1 MSKKDVSL
9 WDKNVPQE
17 PSLWDKYREDDIM
30 ANIFDYLQWRGDL
43 TLEQDEFN
51 EIDNLILARFSY
63 LPFDELIKENENVSI
78 EELAKRYKKANIKP
92 EDILWKDDVN
102 LLPALEK
109 AERFKN
115 MIAVKYINKIDEEEE
130 KQFSAIT
137 VLMPDDTIYVSY
149 RGTDNTI
156 VGWKEDFN
164 MSFKSHV
171 ASQLD
176 SVKYLEEIAK
186 EYPNKKLR
194 VGGHSKGG
202 NLAVYAAVFA
212 NDSVKNRII
221 NVYNNDGPGF
231 SDEIIKLDEYKNMI
245 KKVHTFIPQS
255 SVFGRLLNHEEKY
268 TVLESVQTGIMQ
280 HDLYSWQ
287 VLGNEFVRVDEITDG
302 SEFVNETIR
311 GWLSKV
317 SPEQRE
323 QFIDTIFAIL
333 NNTNAHRMH
342 ELSENW
348 FVSAKTILKTYKN
361 IDEESKKIITETL
374 FCLFSIAKDNAF
386 AKLQYKGS
394 MVWKKKS

>member
-9 WDKNVPQE
+9 WD
-17 PSLWDKYREDDIM
+17 REDDIM

-186 EYPNKKLR
+186 EYPNIKLR

-202 NLAVYAAVFA
+202 NLAVYAAVFS

-348 FVSAKTILKTYKN
+348 FVNAKTILKTYKN

-386 AKLQYKGS
+386 AKLQYRGS
-394 MVWKKKS
+394 IVWKKK

>member
-17 PSLWDKYREDDIM
+17 PSLWDREDDIM

-186 EYPNKKLR
+186 EYPNIKLR

-202 NLAVYAAVFA
+202 NLAVYAAVFS

-255 SVFGRLLNHEEKY
+255 SGFGRLLNHEEKY

-348 FVSAKTILKTYKN
+348 FVNAKTILKTYKN

-386 AKLQYKGS
+386 AKLQYRGS
-394 MVWKKKS
+394 IVWKKK

>member
-1 MSKKDVSL
+1 MS
-9 WDKNVPQE
+9 
-17 PSLWDKYREDDIM
+17 
-30 ANIFDYLQWRGDL
+30 NIFDYLQWRGDL
-43 TLEQDEFN
+43 TLEQSEFN

-63 LPFDELIKENENVSI
+63 LPFDKLIKENECVSI
-78 EELAKRYKKANIKP
+78 EELSKRYKNTDIKQ
-92 EDILWKDDVN
+92 EEILWKDDVD

-109 AERFKN
+109 TERFKN
-115 MIAVKYINKIDEEEE
+115 LIAVKYKNKIDEEEE

-137 VLMPDDTIYVSY
+137 ILMPNNNMYVSY

-171 ASQLD
+171 ASQID
-176 SVKYLEEIAK
+176 SVKYLEEIASQ
-186 EYPNKKLR
+186 YPNYQIR

-212 NDSVKNRII
+212 KQEVKDRIT

-231 SDEIIKLDEYKNMI
+231 SDDITTLDEYKEI
-245 KKVHTFIPQS
+245 LPKVHTYIPQS

-268 TVLESVQTGIMQ
+268 TVLKSVQNGIMQ

-287 VLGNEFVRVDEITDG
+287 VLGNKFVCVDEITDG
-302 SEFVNETIR
+302 SEFVNKTIR
-311 GWLSKV
+311 DWLKKV

-323 QFIDTIFAIL
+323 QFIDTIFSIL

-348 FVSAKTILKTYKN
+348 FISAKTILKSYKN
-361 IDEESKKIITETL
+361 VDEESKKIITETL

-386 AKLQYKGS
+386 EKLQYKGS
-394 MVWKKKS
+394 IVWRKKT

>member
-17 PSLWDKYREDDIM
+17 PSLWDREDDIM

-186 EYPNKKLR
+186 EYPNIKLR

-202 NLAVYAAVFA
+202 NLAVYAAVFS

-348 FVSAKTILKTYKN
+348 FVNAKTILKTYKN

-386 AKLQYKGS
+386 AKLQYRGS
-394 MVWKKKS
+394 IVWKKK

>member
-17 PSLWDKYREDDIM
+17 PSLWDREDDIM

-171 ASQLD
+171 TSQLD

-186 EYPNKKLR
+186 EYPNIKLR

-202 NLAVYAAVFA
+202 NLAVYAAVFS

-348 FVSAKTILKTYKN
+348 FVNAKTILKTYKN

-386 AKLQYKGS
+386 AKLQYRGS
-394 MVWKKKS
+394 IVWKKK

>member
-1 MSKKDVSL
+1 
-9 WDKNVPQE
+9 
-17 PSLWDKYREDDIM
+17 
-30 ANIFDYLQWRGDL
+30 
-43 TLEQDEFN
+43 
-51 EIDNLILARFSY
+51 
-63 LPFDELIKENENVSI
+63 
-78 EELAKRYKKANIKP
+78 
-92 EDILWKDDVN
+92 
-102 LLPALEK
+102 
-109 AERFKN
+109 
-115 MIAVKYINKIDEEEE
+115 
-130 KQFSAIT
+130 
-137 VLMPDDTIYVSY
+137 
-149 RGTDNTI
+149 
-156 VGWKEDFN
+156 

-186 EYPNKKLR
+186 EYPNIKLR

-202 NLAVYAAVFA
+202 NLAVYAAVFS

-323 QFIDTIFAIL
+323 QFFAIL

-348 FVSAKTILKTYKN
+348 FVNAKTILKTYKN

-386 AKLQYKGS
+386 AKLQYRGS
-394 MVWKKKS
+394 IVWKKK

>member
-17 PSLWDKYREDDIM
+17 PSLWDREDDIM

-176 SVKYLEEIAK
+176 SVKYLKEIAK
-186 EYPNKKLR
+186 EYPNIKLR

-202 NLAVYAAVFA
+202 NLAVYAAVFS

-348 FVSAKTILKTYKN
+348 FVNAKTILKTYKN

-386 AKLQYKGS
+386 AKLQYRGS
-394 MVWKKKS
+394 IVWKKK

>member
-17 PSLWDKYREDDIM
+17 PSLWDREDDIM

-186 EYPNKKLR
+186 EYPNIKLR

-202 NLAVYAAVFA
+202 NLAVYAAVFS

-231 SDEIIKLDEYKNMI
+231 SDEIIKLDEYKNII

-348 FVSAKTILKTYKN
+348 FVNAKTILKTYKN

-386 AKLQYKGS
+386 AKLQYRGS
-394 MVWKKKS
+394 IVWKKK

>member
-17 PSLWDKYREDDIM
+17 PSLWDREDDIM

-186 EYPNKKLR
+186 EYPNIKLR

-202 NLAVYAAVFA
+202 NLAVYAAVFS

-348 FVSAKTILKTYKN
+348 FVNAKTILKTYKN
-361 IDEESKKIITETL
+361 IDEDSKKIITETL

-386 AKLQYKGS
+386 AKLQYRGS
-394 MVWKKKS
+394 IVWKKK

>member
-17 PSLWDKYREDDIM
+17 PSLWDREDDIM

-186 EYPNKKLR
+186 EYPNIKLR

-202 NLAVYAAVFA
+202 NLAVYAAVFS

-268 TVLESVQTGIMQ
+268 TVLESVQTGIM

-348 FVSAKTILKTYKN
+348 FVNAKTILKTYKN

-386 AKLQYKGS
+386 AKLQYRGS
-394 MVWKKKS
+394 IVWKKK

>member
-17 PSLWDKYREDDIM
+17 PSLWDLWDREDDIM

-186 EYPNKKLR
+186 EYPNIKLR

-202 NLAVYAAVFA
+202 NLAVYAAVFS

-348 FVSAKTILKTYKN
+348 FVNAKTILKTYKN

-386 AKLQYKGS
+386 AKLQYRGS
-394 MVWKKKS
+394 IVWKKK

>member
-17 PSLWDKYREDDIM
+17 PSLWDREDDIM

-109 AERFKN
+109 TERFKN
-115 MIAVKYINKIDEEEE
+115 MIAVKYINKIDEEKE

-186 EYPNKKLR
+186 EYPNIKLR

-202 NLAVYAAVFA
+202 NLAVYAAVFS

-348 FVSAKTILKTYKN
+348 FVNAKTILKTYKN

-386 AKLQYKGS
+386 AKLQYRGS
-394 MVWKKKS
+394 IVWKKK

>member
-17 PSLWDKYREDDIM
+17 PSLWDREDDIM

-186 EYPNKKLR
+186 EYPNIKLR

-202 NLAVYAAVFA
+202 NLAVYAAVFS

-348 FVSAKTILKTYKN
+348 FVNAKTILKTYKN

-374 FCLFSIAKDNAF
+374 FCLFSIEKDNAF
-386 AKLQYKGS
+386 AKLQYRGS
-394 MVWKKKS
+394 IVWKKK

>member
-17 PSLWDKYREDDIM
+17 PSLWDREDDIM

-63 LPFDELIKENENVSI
+63 LPYDELIKENENVSI
-78 EELAKRYKKANIKP
+78 EELAKRYKKAYIKQ
-92 EDILWKDDVN
+92 EDNLWKDDVN

-130 KQFSAIT
+130 KQFSAIS
-137 VLMPDDTIYVSY
+137 VLLPDVTIFVSY
-149 RGTDNTI
+149 RGSDNTL

-186 EYPNKKLR
+186 EYPNIKLR

-202 NLAVYAAVFA
+202 NLAVYAAVFS

-348 FVSAKTILKTYKN
+348 FVNAKTILKTYKN

-386 AKLQYKGS
+386 AKLQYRGS
-394 MVWKKKS
+394 IVWKKK

>member
-17 PSLWDKYREDDIM
+17 PSLWDREDDIM

-186 EYPNKKLR
+186 EYPNTKLR

-202 NLAVYAAVFA
+202 NLAVYAAVFS

-348 FVSAKTILKTYKN
+348 FVNAKTILKTYKN

-386 AKLQYKGS
+386 AKLQYRGS
-394 MVWKKKS
+394 IVWKKK